1 MATLG
6 VAKAA
11 WMFSIVPTPELHEA
25 TALFSPSAQGAAH
38 LASVPMIAIPIPIQ
52 TPYAPDGPVFD
63 FLLLGSAGSVYA
75 AAEKADGDVCFV
87 GCEK

>member
-1 MATLG
+1 
-6 VAKAA
+6 
-11 WMFSIVPTPELHEA
+11 MFSIVPTPELHEA

-63 FLLLGSAGSVYA
+63 FLFFQVYLFFTLWLRHGVSRVAFGSIQP
-75 AAEKADGDVCFV
+75 
-87 GCEK
+87 